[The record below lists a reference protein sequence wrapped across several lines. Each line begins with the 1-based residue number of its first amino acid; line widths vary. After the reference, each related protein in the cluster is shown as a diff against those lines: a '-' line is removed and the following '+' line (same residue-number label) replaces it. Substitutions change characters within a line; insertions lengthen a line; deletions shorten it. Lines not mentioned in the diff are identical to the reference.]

1 MLRHLISGEAWIC
14 STQSACKR
22 SFSDTYKHAGM
33 TYVGLDMTTGSTPEE
48 VLRSGCVPPNL
59 LPWPL
64 ERRLRG
70 IPVSAEDEARQ
81 RLENLL
87 VTSRSVER
95 RGQVLV
101 ITETLSYGTQPD
113 GGQRHLFPIITE
125 IDTEAMR
132 LVKVTGLQTDL
143 RTSETRLI
151 HERSYLWP
159 ADDSDPFPT
168 QVVSTRGTP
177 VHERIIHTRLAFRRG
192 GDVGAIPAA
201 PAACPDCAGQ

>member
-1 MLRHLISGEAWIC
+1 
-14 STQSACKR
+14 
-22 SFSDTYKHAGM
+22 M
-33 TYVGLDMTTGSTPEE
+33 TYVGLDMATGSTPEE
-48 VLRSGCVPPNL
+48 VLRSGCVPPTL

-70 IPVSAEDEARQ
+70 IPDSPEDEAKQ
-81 RLENLL
+81 RLENPL

-95 RGQVLV
+95 RGRILV
-101 ITETLSYGTQPD
+101 ISEILSYGPQPD
-113 GGQRHLFPIITE
+113 GEQRHLYPIITE

-143 RTSETRLI
+143 QTSATRLI
-151 HERSYLWP
+151 DERSYRWP

-177 VHERIIHTRLAFRRG
+177 VHERIVYTRLAFRRG

-201 PAACPDCAGQ
+201 PAACPDCHR